1 MVLIFCGQVLSFI
14 AIHLIF
20 AYPSLPCNSSNPD
33 VSFKPRVSEA
43 SDLQTQQH
51 NGTPFLPL
59 SRTPFPAVTID
70 QSITTYSGKTELS
83 DWTDALAKDQS
94 YIIYILQETQ

>member
-1 MVLIFCGQVLSFI
+1 M
-14 AIHLIF
+14 LIF
-20 AYPSLPCNSSNPD
+20 AVDRYSLYCYLLNICISSLPCNSSNPD

-70 QSITTYSGKTELS
+70 QSITTFSGTTKLL
-83 DWTDALAKDQS
+83 DWMDALVRDQS